1 MERAVGSENSLREKK
16 KKNVKSSIC
25 LIFCHASVVVV
36 IVFVHLTASRRSLL
50 FNHPITKLK
59 NTKTKERI
67 NTRTERNV
75 TLVGR
80 LHIEECF
87 FFFFFFFSAVRT
99 ACS

>member
-25 LIFCHASVVVV
+25 LIFCHASVVV
-36 IVFVHLTASRRSLL
+36 VFVHLTASRRSLL

-80 LHIEECF
+80 LHIEKCF

-99 ACS
+99 AYS